1 MSKFASSKVGNNDS
15 TVHFEAL
22 PRNLRRSEEVKMSFG
37 SSLADAFFDILTYEI
52 DSVYDKFFS
61 YSCFVVLIIVVFIS
75 IWVKNR
81 AVSGLPKP
89 ALLRQ
94 HGSFHLKDNLHLF
107 NYKSKAFTVMK
118 KIQTLSVMNAQSM
131 TSLEIAQVTGK
142 MHKDVMKAI
151 RNMEPAWLKVNGRNF
166 ALVDYKDSKGELRPC
181 YSLTKTECLY
191 IATKFNDEAR
201 AKLVIRWQQLEQERM
216 MQQGIRKLLITDQD
230 VMHEA
235 EMIIGRT
242 LVSFNQNA
250 DGCITASDIAKAIG
264 MEVKDLNSFLTDKK
278 IQHWKRGQYHL
289 TPEYEGLGLAQ
300 DRLFIY
306 YSKDGKQKE
315 RTYLVWTQKGA
326 EMIDNM
332 IFNKGN

>member
-1 MSKFASSKVGNNDS
+1 
-15 TVHFEAL
+15 
-22 PRNLRRSEEVKMSFG
+22 
-37 SSLADAFFDILTYEI
+37 
-52 DSVYDKFFS
+52 
-61 YSCFVVLIIVVFIS
+61 
-75 IWVKNR
+75 
-81 AVSGLPKP
+81 
-89 ALLRQ
+89 
-94 HGSFHLKDNLHLF
+94 
-107 NYKSKAFTVMK
+107 MK
-118 KIQTLSVMNAQSM
+118 KIQTLSVMNAQRM
-131 TSLEIAQVTGK
+131 TSLEIAELTGK
-142 MHKDVMKAI
+142 PHNDVLKAI
-151 RNMEPAWLKVNGRNF
+151 RKMEEAWMKVNGGNF
-166 ALVDYKDSKGELRPC
+166 SLVEYKDSKGELRPC

-216 MQQGIRKLLITDQD
+216 MQQGVSHLLITDQD

-264 MEVKDLNSFLTDKK
+264 MEVKELNSFLTDMK
-278 IQHWKRGQYHL
+278 IQQWKRGQYRL
-289 TPEYEGLGLAQ
+289 TPEYEGRGLAQ

-326 EMIDNM
+326 KMIDN
-332 IFNKGN
+332 IINFKKKQELCKLRFVR

>member
-1 MSKFASSKVGNNDS
+1 MN
-15 TVHFEAL
+15 
-22 PRNLRRSEEVKMSFG
+22 
-37 SSLADAFFDILTYEI
+37 
-52 DSVYDKFFS
+52 
-61 YSCFVVLIIVVFIS
+61 
-75 IWVKNR
+75 
-81 AVSGLPKP
+81 
-89 ALLRQ
+89 
-94 HGSFHLKDNLHLF
+94 
-107 NYKSKAFTVMK
+107 

-142 MHKDVMKAI
+142 LHKHVMEAI
-151 RNMEPAWLKVNGRNF
+151 RKMEPAWLKVNGSNF
-166 ALVDYKDSKGELRPC
+166 RLVDYKDSKGELRPC

-216 MQQGIRKLLITDQD
+216 MQQGVRHLLITDQD

-235 EMIIGRT
+235 ETIIGRT
-242 LVSFNQNA
+242 LVSFNQNT
-250 DGCITASDIAKAIG
+250 DGCITASDIAKAMG
-264 MEVKDLNSFLTDKK
+264 MEVKDLNSFLTDRK
-278 IQHWKRGQYHL
+278 IQQWKRGQYHL

-326 EMIDNM
+326 EMIDKM
-332 IFNKGN
+332 IFKGN